1 MSRASGYVKV
11 IARVTVRVR
20 VEVRVEV
27 TNNKFSC
34 HGVGRVCHVVVW
46 CWDGVS

>member
-1 MSRASGYVKV
+1 MSRASGYVRV

-27 TNNKFSC
+27 TNRFSC